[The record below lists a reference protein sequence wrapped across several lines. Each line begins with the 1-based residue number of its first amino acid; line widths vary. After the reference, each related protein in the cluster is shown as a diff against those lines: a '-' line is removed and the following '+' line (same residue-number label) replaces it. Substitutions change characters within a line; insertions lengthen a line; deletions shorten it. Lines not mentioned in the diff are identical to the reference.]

1 MWQVRPTTGLAG
13 EARVPPD
20 KSISHRAAMMGAI
33 AEGTTVIDR
42 YLEAADTL
50 ATLESLRAFG
60 VEVDGPD
67 GQGRVV
73 VRGRPASRG
82 GLAEPERPVDAGN
95 SGTTLRLLMGLA
107 AAHPIFWVATGDAS
121 LRRRPMGRVIEPLSR
136 MGARIW
142 ARQGDRAPLAM
153 RGGPLRAIAWR
164 GPVAS
169 AQVKSA
175 VLLAGV
181 QARGV
186 TRVDEPALSRDH
198 TERMLPLFGVRL
210 FTGPGWV
217 ELEGPQTLQG
227 CHLTVPGDP
236 SSAAFLWVAA
246 AMHPGSR
253 VRVSGV
259 SLNPTR
265 VEVLRVLSEMGAQ
278 VQVEPGSPPSA
289 PEPWGDVTV
298 IGPGRLRPFRI
309 AGRRVPLLIDE
320 LPVLAVAA
328 LRAQGTSLIQDASE
342 LRVKESDRIE
352 ALARG
357 LAALGAQVEAL
368 PDGLRIEGPQRL
380 PGGVADSCGDH
391 RLAMSLAVAALAG
404 DGPSVVKGS
413 RCARI
418 SFPGF
423 AEVLDLLARAGGGRI
438 EEAA

>member
-1 MWQVRPTTGLAG
+1 M
-13 EARVPPD
+13 PPD

-33 AEGTTVIDR
+33 AAGTTVIDR
-42 YLEAADTL
+42 YLQAADTL
-50 ATLESLRAFG
+50 ATLEALRALG
-60 VEVDGPD
+60 VEVQGPE
-67 GQGRVV
+67 GEGRVV
-73 VRGRPASRG
+73 IRGRPLSEG
-82 GLAEPERPVDAGN
+82 GLAEPEGVVDAGN

-121 LRRRPMGRVIEPLSR
+121 LRRRPMGRVIEPLTR
-136 MGARIW
+136 MGASIW
-142 ARQGDRAPLAM
+142 ARQGQRAPLAM
-153 RGGPLRAIAWR
+153 RGGALHAIAWK

-181 QARGV
+181 QARGI
-186 TRVDEPALSRDH
+186 TRVEEPAPSRDH
-198 TERMLPLFGVRL
+198 TERMLPLFGVHL
-210 FTGPGWV
+210 LSGPGWV
-217 ELEGPQTLQG
+217 QLEGPQTLQG

-253 VRVSGV
+253 VRTCGV

-265 VEVLRVLSEMGAQ
+265 IEVLQVLSEMGAD
-278 VQVEPGSPPSA
+278 VRMEPATPPSA

-298 IGPGRLRPFRI
+298 MGPERLRPFRI

-328 LRAQGTSLIQDASE
+328 LRAQGTSLIQDAAE

-352 ALARG
+352 GLARG
-357 LAALGAQVEAL
+357 LAALGARVEAL
-368 PDGLRIEGPQRL
+368 PDGWRIEGPQRF

-423 AEVLDLLARAGGGRI
+423 ARTLDVLARAGGGRV